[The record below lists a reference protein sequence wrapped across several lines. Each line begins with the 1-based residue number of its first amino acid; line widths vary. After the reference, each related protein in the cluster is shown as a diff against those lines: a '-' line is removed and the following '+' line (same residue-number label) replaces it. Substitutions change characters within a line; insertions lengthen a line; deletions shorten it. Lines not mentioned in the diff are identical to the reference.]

1 MEEFTKTVGLYSL
14 DSEQSNPTLQSL
26 TWERLTF
33 LHSGLGLAL
42 ASSDSQAT
50 RPGLAIWSYE
60 LNPAQM
66 QR

>member
-1 MEEFTKTVGLYSL
+1 MEEFTKTVGLDSL

-33 LHSGLGLAL
+33 LQSGLGLAL
-42 ASSDSQAT
+42 AFSTSQAT

-60 LNPAQM
+60 VTPAQM